1 LANLIWHLAGSSVE
15 GASSPKNETL
25 DFRPPVFGTGSF
37 PFLEKQ
43 IVVLVVVLV
52 DLVDQE
58 IF

>member
-1 LANLIWHLAGSSVE
+1 LIWHLVGSSVE

-52 DLVDQE
+52 YLVDQE